1 METKKDTERRRK
13 TDNLFYGVPVRMLLA
28 ANKRTYD

>member
-1 METKKDTERRRK
+1 METKKDTERRE
-13 TDNLFYGVPVRMLLA
+13 TDNLFCGVPVRMLLA